1 MSNKIKFVSFLI
13 PSLILVLVM
22 FFSFSSNPEREK
34 GWQAR
39 ENYRFINL
47 EVYSNKLNGFSR
59 LQGEDTK
66 ILHVG
71 EFKIGKGKFHYY
83 DWRESEEL
91 VKHRNEYPFILTTGR
106 ELQHYNCATMTRRTA
121 NAEILPKDVIM
132 LNPKDAKDKNLLTGD
147 RATLKS
153 DRGEVTLEVEVT
165 DRVKRGIVRTTF
177 HFPEVLIN
185 EVTSGVAD
193 EETKCPEYKVVA
205 VDVLKAS

>member
-1 MSNKIKFVSFLI
+1 
-13 PSLILVLVM
+13 
-22 FFSFSSNPEREK
+22 
-34 GWQAR
+34 
-39 ENYRFINL
+39 
-47 EVYSNKLNGFSR
+47 
-59 LQGEDTK
+59 
-66 ILHVG
+66 
-71 EFKIGKGKFHYY
+71 
-83 DWRESEEL
+83 
-91 VKHRNEYPFILTTGR
+91 
-106 ELQHYNCATMTRRTA
+106 MTRRTA

-153 DRGEVTLEVEVT
+153 DRGEITLEVEVT